1 MTEPQ
6 KLTQEE
12 IRLKENRERTAY
24 WRRWGCYLSNRQWGT
39 VREDYSADGS
49 AWEHFSFEQSH
60 YRAYRWGE
68 DGIAGMSDNHQRMC
82 FSIALWN
89 ERDPFL
95 KERLYG
101 LTNSQGNHGED
112 VKEYYFHLDNTPTH
126 SYMKFLYKYPQ
137 KAFPYWR
144 LEKENQK
151 RGLEDREFELIQ
163 TGIFENDEYFDVTV
177 EYAKESSENI
187 LIFIQ
192 VTNRNQE
199 KAKIHVLPTL
209 WFRNI
214 WSWGYEVDKPQLKI
228 YEQKEDYSV
237 IEAQHPDLGKR
248 WLYCA
253 NVIPSPDR
261 RGLGRGQTPLLFTEN
276 NTNHERLSCNPERNQ
291 SPYLKDGFHQY
302 VVEGKQDA
310 VNPDNIGT
318 KFAAYYTLEL
328 DGGETTAIQLRLC
341 DKPDL
346 ETPFGQPFNDTF
358 QVRQQEADEFYR
370 RVSPHKKSLA
380 EQNIERQAFAG
391 LLWNKQYYHY
401 VVDTWLE
408 GDPGQPE
415 PPEKRKQGNNSGWIH
430 LHTDDVISMPD
441 KWEYPYFAAWDLAFH
456 MIPLA
461 AIDPDFAKKQLERLT
476 REWYM
481 HPNGQMPAYEWN
493 FDGVNPPVH
502 AWAAWRVYTIERE
515 MYGRSDKK
523 FLERVFQ
530 KLLLNFTWWVNQHDD
545 DNNNVFQ
552 GGFLGLDNI
561 GIFNRGGELPTGGK
575 ISQSDGTSWMA
586 MYCLDLLT
594 IALELASDN
603 DIYEDVAS
611 KFFEH
616 FLYIV
621 DAMNHIGTE
630 GTDLWNEEDG
640 FYYDVLHL
648 PNGKNIDL
656 KVRSLVGLIPLFAV
670 TTIEQET
677 LEKLKGFKSRIDWF
691 VNERPQLSRNIACM
705 EGCDN
710 DSRRI
715 LAIVNE
721 ERLRLLLEKMLD
733 ETEFLSEYGIRSVS
747 KYHKEN
753 PYTFET
759 DDKTYDVT
767 YEPAESPT
775 TMFGGNSNWRGPIWF
790 PINYLI
796 IEALQRFD
804 YYYDGKFEVECPT
817 GSGNMMS
824 LWDVSLELER
834 RLISIFVTQES
845 GCRPIYGDFAKFQS
859 DPHWKDL
866 LLFNEYFHGD
876 NGAGLGASHQTGW
889 TGLVA
894 KLIMQRSEYGN

>member
-1 MTEPQ
+1 MSEQ

-12 IRLKENRERTAY
+12 IRLKEDRLRTAY

-68 DGIAGMSDNHQRMC
+68 DGIAGMSDNHQRIC
-82 FSIALWN
+82 FSLALWN

-95 KERLYG
+95 KERLFG
-101 LTNSQGNHGED
+101 LTNSEGNHGED

-137 KAFPYWR
+137 KTFPYWQ
-144 LEKENQK
+144 LEQENKK
-151 RGLEDREFELIQ
+151 RGLKDREFELIE
-163 TGIFENDEYFDVTV
+163 TGIFDDDRYFDVTV
-177 EYAKESSENI
+177 EYAKGSDEDILIYIQVANRSSE
-187 LIFIQ
+187 
-192 VTNRNQE
+192 T
-199 KAKIHVLPTL
+199 ATIHLLPTL

-214 WSWGYEVDKPQLKI
+214 WSWGYEVEKPRLKI
-228 YEQKEDYSV
+228 YDRNEDYSI
-237 IEAQHPDLGKR
+237 IEAQHPDLDKR

-253 NVIPSPDR
+253 NVRD
-261 RGLGRGQTPLLFTEN
+261 GQAAPLLFTEN
-276 NTNHERLSCNPERNQ
+276 NTNFQRLCDREND
-291 SPYLKDGFHQY
+291 SPYVKDAFHKY
-302 VVEGKQDA
+302 VVEGKDV
-310 VNPDNIGT
+310 VNPDNVGT
-318 KFAAYYTLEL
+318 KFAAHYTLEIG
-328 DGGETTAIQLRLC
+328 GGETTGIQLRLC
-341 DKPDL
+341 DRSDL
-346 ETPFGQPFNDTF
+346 ENPFGQEFNDIF
-358 QVRQQEADEFYR
+358 QIRQQEADEFYQ
-370 RVSPHKKSLA
+370 RVSPYKKSL
-380 EQNIERQAFAG
+380 ELQNIERQAFAG

-401 VVDTWLE
+401 IVDTWLE
-408 GDPGQPE
+408 GDPAFPD
-415 PPEKRKQGNNSGWIH
+415 PPEKRKDGKNSNWIH

-481 HPNGQMPAYEWN
+481 HPNGQMPAYEWD

-502 AWAAWRVYTIERE
+502 AWAAWRVYTIEQE

-561 GIFNRGGELPTGGK
+561 GVFNRGGDLPTGG
-575 ISQSDGTSWMA
+575 ILSQSDGTSWMA

-594 IALELASDN
+594 IALELAQDN

-640 FYYDVLHL
+640 FYYDVLQM
-648 PNGKNIDL
+648 PGGKHIDL
-656 KVRSLVGLIPLFAV
+656 KVRSLVGIIPLLAV
-670 TTIEQET
+670 TTIRRET
-677 LEKLKGFKSRIDWF
+677 LDILKGFKQRIDWF
-691 VNERPQLSRNIACM
+691 VNERPQLSRNLACM

-710 DSRRI
+710 DSHRL
-715 LAIVNE
+715 LAVVNE
-721 ERLRLLLEKMLD
+721 KRLRLVLEKMLD

-747 KYHKEN
+747 KYHLEN
-753 PYTFET
+753 PYVFET
-759 DDKTYDVT
+759 SDCEYDVT

-775 TMFGGNSNWRGPIWF
+775 AMFGGNSNWRGPIWF

-796 IEALQRFD
+796 IEALQKFD
-804 YYYDGKFEVECPT
+804 YYYDGNFEVECPT
-817 GSGNMMS
+817 GSGNMMT
-824 LWDVSLELER
+824 LWEVAAELER
-834 RLISIFVTQES
+834 RLISLFES
-845 GCRPIYGDFAKFQS
+845 KENELRPIYGDFSKLNL

-866 LLFNEYFHGD
+866 LLFHEYFHGD

-894 KLIMQRSEYGN
+894 KLIMQRSKYS

>member
-1 MTEPQ
+1 MSEPQ

-12 IRLKENRERTAY
+12 IRLQEDRERKAY

-39 VREDYSADGS
+39 VREDYSKDGS
-49 AWEHFSFEQSH
+49 AWDYFSFEQSH

-82 FSIALWN
+82 FSVAMWN

-137 KAFPYWR
+137 KVFPYWQ
-144 LEKENQK
+144 LEHQNKE
-151 RGLEDREFELIQ
+151 RGLKDREFELLQ
-163 TGIFENDEYFDVTV
+163 TGIFEDDKYFDVTV
-177 EYAKESSENI
+177 EYAKKTDEDI

-192 VTNRNQE
+192 VTNRSSDTST
-199 KAKIHVLPTL
+199 IHLLPTL

-214 WSWGYEVDKPQLKI
+214 WSWGYEVNKPRLKI
-228 YEQKEDYSV
+228 YEQAENYSV

-253 NVIPSPDR
+253 HVGAVREQS
-261 RGLGRGQTPLLFTEN
+261 LLFTEN
-276 NTNHERLSCNPERNQ
+276 DTNHQRLSGNEND
-291 SPYLKDGFHQY
+291 SPYVKDAFHQY

-328 DGGETTAIQLRLC
+328 QPGETTGIQLRLC

-346 ETPFGQPFNDTF
+346 ATPFGQPFNDTF
-358 QVRQQEADEFYR
+358 QVRQQEADEFYQ
-370 RVSPHKKSLA
+370 RVSPHQKSL
-380 EQNIERQAFAG
+380 ELQNIERQAFAG

-401 VVDTWLE
+401 VVDTWLK
-408 GDPGQPE
+408 GDPAQPK
-415 PPEKRKQGNNSGWIH
+415 PPEEHKHGKNSGWIH

-456 MIPLA
+456 MIPFA
-461 AIDPDFAKKQLERLT
+461 TIDPDFAKKQLERLT

-481 HPNGQMPAYEWN
+481 HPNGQMPAYEWD

-502 AWAAWRVYTIERE
+502 AWAAWRVYTIEQK

-530 KLLLNFTWWVNQHDD
+530 KLLMNFTWWVNQHDD

-561 GIFNRGGELPTGGK
+561 GVFNRGGDLPTGGK
-575 ISQSDGTSWMA
+575 LSQSDGTSWMA

-594 IALELASDN
+594 IALELAQDN
-603 DIYEDVAS
+603 DIYEDIAS

-616 FLYIV
+616 FIYIV
-621 DAMNHIGTE
+621 DAMNHMGSE

-648 PNGKNIDL
+648 LNGENVDL
-656 KVRSLVGLIPLFAV
+656 KVRSLVGLIPLLAV
-670 TTIEQET
+670 TTIDQKT
-677 LEKLKGFKSRIDWF
+677 LEKLPNFKKRIDWF
-691 VNERPQLSRNIACM
+691 INERPQLSRNLACM

-710 DSRRI
+710 DSRRL
-715 LAIVNE
+715 LAVVNE
-721 ERLRLLLEKMLD
+721 ERLQILLQKMLD
-733 ETEFLSEYGIRSVS
+733 ETEFLSDYGIRSVS
-747 KYHKEN
+747 KYHQEH
-753 PYTFET
+753 PYTF
-759 DDKTYDVT
+759 DVNDET
-767 YEPAESPT
+767 YEVAYEPGESPSK
-775 TMFGGNSNWRGPIWF
+775 MFGGNSNWRGPIWF
-790 PINYLI
+790 PVNYLL
-796 IEALQRFD
+796 IEALQKFD
-804 YYYDGKFEVECPT
+804 YYYDGEFKVECPT
-817 GSGNMMS
+817 GSGKMMN
-824 LWDVSLELER
+824 LWEVASEIER
-834 RLISIFVTQES
+834 RLISIFVSNES
-845 GCRPIYGDFAKFQS
+845 GCRPLYGDFHKFQA
-859 DPHWKDL
+859 DEHWHDL
-866 LLFNEYFHGD
+866 LTFNEYFHGD
-876 NGAGLGASHQTGW
+876 NGAGLGALHQTGW

-894 KLIMQRSEYGN
+894 KLIMQRSEYS

>member
-1 MTEPQ
+1 M
-6 KLTQEE
+6 
-12 IRLKENRERTAY
+12 
-24 WRRWGCYLSNRQWGT
+24 
-39 VREDYSADGS
+39 
-49 AWEHFSFEQSH
+49 
-60 YRAYRWGE
+60 
-68 DGIAGMSDNHQRMC
+68 
-82 FSIALWN
+82 WN
-89 ERDPFL
+89 ENDPFL

-101 LTNSQGNHGED
+101 LTNTQGNHGED

-137 KAFPYWR
+137 KAFPYWQ
-144 LEKENQK
+144 LEHENKK
-151 RGLEDREFELIQ
+151 RGLKDREFELIE
-163 TGIFENDEYFDVTV
+163 TGIFDNDRYFDVTV
-177 EYAKESSENI
+177 EYAKENDEDI

-192 VTNRNQE
+192 VTNRSKE
-199 KAKIHVLPTL
+199 TATIHLLPTL

-214 WSWGYEVDKPQLKI
+214 WSWGYDVEKPKLKI
-228 YEQKEDYSV
+228 YEQTANHSV

-253 NVIPSPDR
+253 QQP
-261 RGLGRGQTPLLFTEN
+261 TLLFTEN
-276 NTNHERLSCNPERNQ
+276 NTNNQRLSCQEND
-291 SPYLKDGFHQY
+291 SPYVKDAFHKY
-302 VVEGKQDA
+302 MVEGKEDA

-318 KFAAYYTLEL
+318 KFAACYTLEL
-328 DGGETTAIQLRLC
+328 AAEETTGIQLRLC

-346 ETPFGQPFNDTF
+346 ETPFQQPFDDTF
-358 QVRQQEADEFYR
+358 QVRQREADEFYQ
-370 RVSPHKKSLA
+370 RVSPHKKSL
-380 EQNIERQAFAG
+380 ELQNVERQAFAG
-391 LLWNKQYYHY
+391 MLWNKQYYHY

-408 GDPGQPE
+408 GDPAQPE
-415 PPEKRKQGNNSGWIH
+415 PPKQRKDATNSGWIH

-481 HPNGQMPAYEWN
+481 HPNGQMPAYEWD

-502 AWAAWRVYTIERE
+502 AWAVWRVYTIEQE
-515 MYGRSDKK
+515 IYGRSDKK

-561 GIFNRGGELPTGGK
+561 GAFNRGGELPTGGK
-575 ISQSDGTSWMA
+575 LSQSDGTSWMA

-594 IALELASDN
+594 IALELAQDN
-603 DIYEDVAS
+603 DIYEDIAS

-621 DAMNHIGTE
+621 DAMNHMGTE
-630 GTDLWNEEDG
+630 GTDLWNESDG

-648 PNGKNIDL
+648 PNGENIDL

-677 LEKLKGFKSRIDWF
+677 IDKLPGFKNRVEWF
-691 VNERPQLSRNIACM
+691 INQRPQLSRNLACM

-710 DSRRI
+710 ASRRL
-715 LAIVNE
+715 LAVVNE
-721 ERLRLLLEKMLD
+721 DRLRLLLQKMLD
-733 ETEFLSEYGIRSVS
+733 ETEFLSDYGVRSVS
-747 KYHKEN
+747 KYHQEH

-759 DDKTYDVT
+759 GDETYDVT

-775 TMFGGNSNWRGPIWF
+775 KMFGGNSNWRGPIWF
-790 PINYLI
+790 PVNYLL

-804 YYYDGKFEVECPT
+804 YYYDGDFKVECPT
-817 GSGNMMS
+817 GSGNMMT
-824 LWDVSLELER
+824 LWEVASELEK
-834 RLISIFVTQES
+834 RLINIFLPEKN
-845 GCRPIYGDFAKFQS
+845 GERPVYGDFSKFQT
-859 DPHWKDL
+859 DDNWKNL

-894 KLIMQRSEYGN
+894 KLIMQSSKYGNDTNC

>member
-1 MTEPQ
+1 MSESQ

-12 IRLKENRERTAY
+12 IRLKEDREREAY

-49 AWEHFSFEQSH
+49 AWNDFSFEQSH

-68 DGIAGMSDNHQRMC
+68 DGIGGISDNHQRLC
-82 FSIALWN
+82 FSLAMWN
-89 ERDPFL
+89 ENDPFL

-101 LTNSQGNHGED
+101 LTNTQGNHGED

-137 KAFPYWR
+137 TAFPYER
-144 LEKENQK
+144 LKRENQE
-151 RGLEDREFELIQ
+151 RGLQDREFELIE
-163 TGIFENDEYFDVTV
+163 TGIFDEDKYFDVTI
-177 EYAKESSENI
+177 EYAKKTDEDI
-187 LIFIQ
+187 LIYIQ
-192 VTNRNQE
+192 VANRGSE
-199 KAKIHVLPTL
+199 AATLHLLPTL

-214 WSWGYEVDKPQLKI
+214 WSWGYEVEKPKLKI
-228 YEQKEDYSV
+228 YDKSDELSI
-237 IEAQHPDLGKR
+237 IEAHHPDLGER

-253 NVIPSPDR
+253 KASS
-261 RGLGRGQTPLLFTEN
+261 LLFTEN
-276 NTNHERLSCNPERNQ
+276 NTNHQRLSGEENESNCV
-291 SPYLKDGFHQY
+291 KDAFHQY

-310 VNPDNIGT
+310 VNPDNLGT

-328 DGGETTAIQLRLC
+328 EAGEITGIQLRLC
-341 DKPDL
+341 DQPDL
-346 ETPFGQPFNDTF
+346 EKPFGQTFNDTF
-358 QVRQQEADEFYR
+358 QVRQQEADEFYQ
-370 RVSPHKKSLA
+370 RVSPYKKSL
-380 EQNIERQAFAG
+380 ELQNVERQAFAG
-391 LLWNKQYYHY
+391 MLWNKQYYYY
-401 VVDTWLE
+401 VVDAWLE
-408 GDPGQPE
+408 GDPAQPK
-415 PPEKRKQGNNSGWIH
+415 PPEERKKGTNSNWIH

-481 HPNGQMPAYEWN
+481 HPNGQMPAYEWD

-502 AWAAWRVYTIERE
+502 AWATWRVYTIEQE

-530 KLLLNFTWWVNQHDD
+530 KLLMNFTWWVNQHDD
-545 DNNNVFQ
+545 ENNNIFQ

-561 GIFNRGGELPTGGK
+561 GVFNRGADLPTGGVL
-575 ISQSDGTSWMA
+575 SQSDGTSWMA

-594 IALELASDN
+594 IALELAKDN
-603 DIYEDVAS
+603 DIYEDIAS

-621 DAMNHIGTE
+621 DAMNHLGSE
-630 GTDLWNEEDG
+630 GADLWNEEDG
-640 FYYDVLHL
+640 FYYDVLQL
-648 PNGKNIDL
+648 PNGEHLDL

-670 TTIEQET
+670 TTIDRET
-677 LEKLKGFKSRIDWF
+677 LDKLPGFRNRIEWF
-691 VNERPQLSRNIACM
+691 VNERPKLSRNLACM

-710 DSRRI
+710 NSRRL
-715 LAIVNE
+715 LAVVNE
-721 ERLRLLLEKMLD
+721 DRLRQVLEKMLD
-733 ETEFLSEYGIRSVS
+733 ETEFLSDYGIRSVS

-753 PYTFET
+753 PYIFET
-759 DDKTYDVT
+759 NGETYDVT

-775 TMFGGNSNWRGPIWF
+775 KMFGGNSNWRGPIWF

-796 IEALQRFD
+796 IESLQRFD
-804 YYYDGKFEVECPT
+804 YYYDGNFEVECPT
-817 GSGNMMS
+817 GSGKMMT
-824 LWDVSLELER
+824 LWDVAAELER
-834 RLISIFVTQES
+834 RLIKIFLFKES
-845 GCRPIYGDFAKFQS
+845 GERPLYGDFMKFHH
-859 DPHWKDL
+859 DENWKDL
-866 LLFNEYFHGD
+866 LTFNEYFHGD
-876 NGAGLGASHQTGW
+876 DGAGLGASHQTGW

-894 KLIMQRSEYGN
+894 KLIMQRNKYS

>member
-1 MTEPQ
+1 MSESP
-6 KLTQEE
+6 LTQEE
-12 IRLKENRERTAY
+12 IRLKEDRERTAY

-49 AWEHFSFEQSH
+49 AWDHFSFEQSH

-68 DGIAGMSDNHQRMC
+68 DGIAGMSDNHQRIC
-82 FSIALWN
+82 FSLALWN

-95 KERLYG
+95 KERLFG
-101 LTNSQGNHGED
+101 LTNTQGNHGED

-137 KAFPYWR
+137 KAFPYWQ
-144 LEKENQK
+144 LEQENKK
-151 RGLEDREFELIQ
+151 RGLKDREFELIE
-163 TGIFENDEYFDVTV
+163 TGIFDDDRYFDVTV
-177 EYAKESSENI
+177 EYAKGSDEDI
-187 LIFIQ
+187 LIYIQ
-192 VTNRNQE
+192 VNNRSSDT
-199 KAKIHVLPTL
+199 ATIHLLPTL

-214 WSWGYEVDKPQLKI
+214 WSWGYEVEKPLLKI
-228 YEQKEDYSV
+228 YDRTEDYSV
-237 IEAQHPDLGKR
+237 IEARHPDLDRR

-253 NVIPSPDR
+253 NVRDARSS
-261 RGLGRGQTPLLFTEN
+261 PLLFTEN
-276 NTNHERLSCNPERNQ
+276 NTNFQRLSDRPND
-291 SPYLKDGFHQY
+291 SPYVKDAFHKY
-302 VVEGKQDA
+302 VVDGKQDV
-310 VNPDNIGT
+310 VNPDNVGT
-318 KFAAYYTLEL
+318 KFAAHYTLEIG
-328 DGGETTAIQLRLC
+328 GGETTGIQLRLC
-341 DKPDL
+341 DRADL
-346 ETPFGQPFNDTF
+346 ETPFGQEFNDIF
-358 QVRQQEADEFYR
+358 QIRQQEADEFYD
-370 RVSPHKKSLA
+370 RVSPYKKSL
-380 EQNIERQAFAG
+380 ELQNVERQAFAG
-391 LLWNKQYYHY
+391 MLWNKQYYHY

-408 GDPGQPE
+408 GDPAFPD
-415 PPEKRKQGNNSGWIH
+415 PPQKRKDGTNSGWIH
-430 LHTDDVISMPD
+430 LHTDDVMSMPD

-481 HPNGQMPAYEWN
+481 HPNGQMPAYEWDFN
-493 FDGVNPPVH
+493 GVNPPVH
-502 AWAAWRVYTIERE
+502 AWATWRVYTIEQE

-545 DNNNVFQ
+545 ENNNVFQ

-561 GIFNRGGELPTGGK
+561 GVFNRGGELPTGGML
-575 ISQSDGTSWMA
+575 SQSDGTSWMA

-594 IALELASDN
+594 IALELARDN

-621 DAMNHIGTE
+621 DAMNHMGTE

-648 PNGKNIDL
+648 PSGEKIDL
-656 KVRSLVGLIPLFAV
+656 KVRSLVGLIPLLAV
-670 TTIEQET
+670 TTIDRET
-677 LEKLKGFKSRIDWF
+677 LEKFPGFKQRIDWF
-691 VNERPQLSRNIACM
+691 VNERPQLSRNLACM

-710 DSRRI
+710 DSRRL
-715 LAIVNE
+715 LAVVNE
-721 ERLRLLLEKMLD
+721 DRLRLLLKKMLD
-733 ETEFLSEYGIRSVS
+733 ETEFLSDYGIRSVS
-747 KYHKEN
+747 KYHLEH
-753 PYTFET
+753 PYVFET
-759 DDKTYDVT
+759 DDEEYNVT

-817 GSGNMMS
+817 GSGKMMT
-824 LWDVSLELER
+824 LWEVAAEIER
-834 RLISIFVTQES
+834 RLISLFLPNEA
-845 GCRPIYGDFAKFQS
+845 GFRPIYGDFAKLHF
-859 DPHWKDL
+859 DPNWGHL
-866 LLFNEYFHGD
+866 LLFHEYFNGD

-894 KLIMQRSEYGN
+894 KLIMQCSKYSQQPKDKHN

>member
-1 MTEPQ
+1 MSESQ

-12 IRLKENRERTAY
+12 IRLKEDREREAY

-49 AWEHFSFEQSH
+49 AWDDFSFEQSH

-68 DGIAGMSDNHQRMC
+68 DGIAGISDNHQRLC
-82 FSIALWN
+82 FSLAMWN
-89 ERDPFL
+89 ENDPFL

-101 LTNSQGNHGED
+101 LTNTQGNHGED
-112 VKEYYFHLDNTPTH
+112 AKEYYFHVDNTPTH

-137 KAFPYWR
+137 KAFPYWQ
-144 LEKENQK
+144 LEHENKK
-151 RGLEDREFELIQ
+151 RGLRDREFELIE
-163 TGIFENDEYFDVTV
+163 TGIFDEDKYFDVTV
-177 EYAKESSENI
+177 EYAKETDEDI
-187 LIFIQ
+187 LIYIQ
-192 VTNRNQE
+192 VTNRSSDS
-199 KAKIHVLPTL
+199 ATIHLLPTM

-214 WSWGYEVDKPQLKI
+214 WSWGYEVEKPTLNI
-228 YEQKEDYSV
+228 YEQTESHSV
-237 IEAQHPDLGKR
+237 IEAQHPNLDKR

-253 NVIPSPDR
+253 NNAGANGV
-261 RGLGRGQTPLLFTEN
+261 PLLFTEN
-276 NTNHERLSCNPERNQ
+276 DTNHQRLSCGKND
-291 SPYLKDGFHQY
+291 SPYVKDAFHKY
-302 VVEGKQDA
+302 VVEGKKGA
-310 VNPDNIGT
+310 VNPDHTGT

-328 DGGETTAIQLRLC
+328 EGGQTGAIQLRLC
-341 DKPDL
+341 NQPDL
-346 ETPFGQPFNDTF
+346 KTPFGQAFNDIF
-358 QVRQQEADEFYR
+358 QTRKQEADEFYQR
-370 RVSPHKKSLA
+370 ISPHPKSSEL
-380 EQNIERQAFAG
+380 QNVERQAFAG
-391 LLWNKQYYHY
+391 MLWNKQYYHY

-408 GDPGQPE
+408 GDPAQPK
-415 PPEKRKQGNNSGWIH
+415 PPESRKDGANSNWIH

-481 HPNGQMPAYEWN
+481 HPNGQMPAYEWD

-502 AWAAWRVYTIERE
+502 AWAVWRVYTIEQE

-545 DNNNVFQ
+545 ENNNVFQ

-561 GIFNRGGELPTGGK
+561 GVFNRGGDLPTGGK
-575 ISQSDGTSWMA
+575 LSQSDGTSWMA

-594 IALELASDN
+594 IALELAADN

-621 DAMNHIGTE
+621 DAMNHMGSK

-640 FYYDVLHL
+640 FYYDVLRL

-670 TTIEQET
+670 TTIEQKT
-677 LEKLKGFKSRIDWF
+677 LGKLKGFNSRVEWF
-691 VNERPQLSRNIACM
+691 VNERPQLSRNLACM
-705 EGCDN
+705 EGCGDN
-710 DSRRI
+710 SRRL
-715 LAIVNE
+715 LAVVNE
-721 ERLRLLLEKMLD
+721 DRLRLLLEKMLD
-733 ETEFLSEYGIRSVS
+733 ETEFLSDYGIRSVS
-747 KYHKEN
+747 KYHQEN
-753 PYTFET
+753 PYIFET
-759 DDKTYDVT
+759 DDETFDVT

-790 PINYLI
+790 PVNYLL
-796 IEALQRFD
+796 IESLQRFD
-804 YYYDGKFEVECPT
+804 YYYDGNFKIECPT

-824 LWDVSLELER
+824 LWEVAAELEQ
-834 RLISIFVTQES
+834 RLINIFLPKDNGE
-845 GCRPIYGDFAKFQS
+845 RPLYGDFVKFQT
-859 DPHWKDL
+859 DANWKDL

-876 NGAGLGASHQTGW
+876 EGAGLGASHQTGW

-894 KLIMQRSEYGN
+894 KLIMQRSKYSK

>member
-1 MTEPQ
+1 MSQPQ

-12 IRLKENRERTAY
+12 IRLQEDRERKAY

-49 AWEHFSFEQSH
+49 AWDYFSFEQSH

-68 DGIAGMSDNHQRMC
+68 DGIAGISDNHQRIC
-82 FSIALWN
+82 FSLAMWN

-126 SYMKFLYKYPQ
+126 SYMKYLYKYPQ
-137 KAFPYWR
+137 KAFPYWQ
-144 LEKENQK
+144 LEQENKK
-151 RGLEDREFELIQ
+151 RGLKDREFELIE
-163 TGIFENDEYFDVTV
+163 TGIFDDDKYFDVTV
-177 EYAKESSENI
+177 EYAKQSDEDI

-192 VTNRNQE
+192 VTNR
-199 KAKIHVLPTL
+199 AKEAATIHLLPTL

-214 WSWGYEVDKPQLKI
+214 WSWGYDVEKPKLKI
-228 YEQKEDYSV
+228 YEQNEDYSA
-237 IEAQHPDLGKR
+237 IEARHPDLGER

-253 NVIPSPDR
+253 QQPS
-261 RGLGRGQTPLLFTEN
+261 LLFTEN
-276 NTNHERLSCNPERNQ
+276 NTNHQRLSCKKND
-291 SPYLKDGFHQY
+291 SPYLKDAFHQY

-310 VNPDNIGT
+310 VNSNNIGT
-318 KFAAYYTLEL
+318 KFAAHYTLDL
-328 DGGETTAIQLRLC
+328 DAGETTGIQLRLC
-341 DKPDL
+341 DTPDL
-346 ETPFGQPFNDTF
+346 DTPFGQPFNDTF
-358 QVRQQEADEFYR
+358 QVRQQEADEFYQ
-370 RVSPHKKSLA
+370 RVSPYQKSL
-380 EQNIERQAFAG
+380 ELQNVERQAFAG
-391 LLWNKQYYHY
+391 MLWNKQYYHY
-401 VVDTWLE
+401 VIDTWLA
-408 GDPGQPE
+408 GDPAQPE
-415 PPEKRKQGNNSGWIH
+415 PPESRKQGKNSGWIH

-461 AIDPDFAKKQLERLT
+461 VIDPDFAKKQLERLT

-481 HPNGQMPAYEWN
+481 HPNGQMPAYEWD

-502 AWAAWRVYTIERE
+502 AWAVWRVYTIEQKI
-515 MYGRSDKK
+515 YGRSDKK

-530 KLLLNFTWWVNQHDD
+530 KLLMNFTWWVNQHDD

-561 GIFNRGGELPTGGK
+561 GVFNRGGDLPTGGK
-575 ISQSDGTSWMA
+575 LSQSDGTSWMA

-594 IALELASDN
+594 IALELAQDN
-603 DIYEDVAS
+603 EIYEDIAS

-621 DAMNHIGTE
+621 DAMNHMGTE
-630 GTDLWNEEDG
+630 GTDLWNEEEG

-648 PNGKNIDL
+648 PNGENIDL
-656 KVRSLVGLIPLFAV
+656 KVRSMVGLIPLFAV

-677 LEKLKGFKSRIDWF
+677 LDKLPRFKKRVEWF
-691 VNERPQLSRNIACM
+691 INERPQLSRNLACM

-710 DSRRI
+710 DSRR
-715 LAIVNE
+715 LFAVVKE
-721 ERLRLLLEKMLD
+721 DRLRLLLQKMLD
-733 ETEFLSEYGIRSVS
+733 ETEFLSDYGIRSVS
-747 KYHKEN
+747 KYHQEH

-759 DDKTYDVT
+759 GDETYNVG

-775 TMFGGNSNWRGPIWF
+775 KMFGGNSNWRGPIWF
-790 PINYLI
+790 PVNYLL

-804 YYYDGKFEVECPT
+804 YYYDGNFKVECPT
-817 GSGNMMS
+817 GTGNMMT
-824 LWDVSLELER
+824 LWEVASELER
-834 RLISIFVTQES
+834 RLIDIFLPQEN
-845 GCRPIYGDFAKFQS
+845 GKRPLYGNFTKFQT
-859 DPHWKDL
+859 DKNWKDL

-894 KLIMQRSEYGN
+894 KLIVQRSEYGN

>member
-1 MTEPQ
+1 MSDPR

-12 IRLKENRERTAY
+12 IRLKEDRERKAY

-39 VREDYSADGS
+39 VREDYSEDGS
-49 AWEHFSFEQSH
+49 AWDDFTFEQSH

-68 DGIAGMSDNHQRMC
+68 DGIGGISDNHQRLC
-82 FSIALWN
+82 FSLAMWN
-89 ERDPFL
+89 GNDPFL

-101 LTNSQGNHGED
+101 LTNTQGNHGED

-144 LEKENQK
+144 LEHENKK
-151 RGLEDREFELIQ
+151 RGLKDREFELIQ
-163 TGIFENDEYFDVTV
+163 TGIFENNEYFDVTL
-177 EYAKESSENI
+177 EYAKNSDEDI
-187 LIFIQ
+187 LIYIQ
-192 VTNRNQE
+192 VANRGDKN
-199 KAKIHVLPTL
+199 ATIHLLPTL

-214 WSWGYEVDKPQLKI
+214 WSWGYDVEKPKLKI
-228 YEQKEDYSV
+228 YEDAADYSV
-237 IEAQHPDLGKR
+237 IEADHADLGKR

-253 NVIPSPDR
+253 NIGANDR
-261 RGLGRGQTPLLFTEN
+261 SPLLFTEN
-276 NTNHERLSCNPERNQ
+276 DTNYERLSCDNNKNK
-291 SPYLKDGFHQY
+291 SSYLKDAFHKY
-302 VVEGKQDA
+302 VVEGKENA

-328 DGGETTAIQLRLC
+328 EAGETSAIQLRLG
-341 DKPDL
+341 DTPDL
-346 ETPFGQPFNDTF
+346 EDPFGASFNDTF
-358 QVRQQEADEFYR
+358 QVRQQEADEFYQC
-370 RVSPHKKSLA
+370 VSPYEKSA
-380 EQNIERQAFAG
+380 ELQNVERQAFAG
-391 LLWNKQYYHY
+391 MLWNKQYYHY

-408 GDPGQPE
+408 GDPAQPE
-415 PPEKRKQGNNSGWIH
+415 PPEKRKKGNNSNWIH
-430 LHTDDVISMPD
+430 LHADDVISMPD

-461 AIDPDFAKKQLERLT
+461 AIDPDFAKEQLEHLT

-481 HPNGQMPAYEWN
+481 HPNGQMPAYEWD

-502 AWAAWRVYTIERE
+502 AWAVWRVYTIEQE

-530 KLLLNFTWWVNQHDD
+530 KLLMNFTWWVNQHDD
-545 DNNNVFQ
+545 QNNNIFQ

-561 GIFNRGGELPTGGK
+561 GVFNRGGDLPTGGK
-575 ISQSDGTSWMA
+575 LSQSDGTSWMA

-594 IALELASDN
+594 IALELALDN
-603 DIYEDVAS
+603 DVYEDIAC

-621 DAMNHIGTE
+621 DAMNHLGSE

-648 PNGKNIDL
+648 PNGKNMDL

-670 TTIEQET
+670 TTIDQKSID
-677 LEKLKGFKSRIDWF
+677 KLPNFKSRIDWF
-691 VNERPQLSRNIACM
+691 INERPQLSRNLACM

-710 DSRRI
+710 DSRRL
-715 LAIVNE
+715 LAVVNE
-721 ERLRLLLEKMLD
+721 KRLRLLLKRMLD
-733 ETEFLSEYGIRSVS
+733 ETEFLSDYGIRSVS

-753 PYTFET
+753 PYLFET
-759 DDKTYDVT
+759 DHGTYDVT

-775 TMFGGNSNWRGPIWF
+775 KMFGGNANWRGPIWF
-790 PINYLI
+790 PINYLL
-796 IEALQRFD
+796 IEALQRYD
-804 YYYDGKFEVECPT
+804 YYYDGNFKVECPT
-817 GSGNMMS
+817 GSGNMMT
-824 LWDVSLELER
+824 LWEVASELER
-834 RLISIFVTQES
+834 RLINIFLFKDNGE
-845 GCRPIYGDFAKFQS
+845 RPLYGDFMKFHH
-859 DPHWKDL
+859 DENWKDL
-866 LLFNEYFHGD
+866 LTFNEYFHGD
-876 NGAGLGASHQTGW
+876 DGAGLGASHQTGW

-894 KLIMQRSEYGN
+894 KLIMQRSEYS